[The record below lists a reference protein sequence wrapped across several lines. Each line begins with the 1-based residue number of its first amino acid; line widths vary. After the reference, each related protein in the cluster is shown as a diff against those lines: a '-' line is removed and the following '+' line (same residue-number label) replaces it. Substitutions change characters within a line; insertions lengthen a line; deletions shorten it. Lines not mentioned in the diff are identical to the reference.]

1 MLAKSIYHAAYHCNN
16 MQETVEFYTN
26 VVGLNYLAALRA
38 DHDPVTGEP
47 CDFIHTF
54 FQLEDGSAM
63 AFFEVAGETPQ
74 PDAAILQHFAMVV
87 ADRAALDDACKR
99 LEDHGIDYVGPVD
112 HKATLSI
119 YFRDPT
125 GHQLEFALP
134 VKSEVRKIQAD
145 GKWDTL
151 ETWNR
156 DHHPALVAAE

>member
-1 MLAKSIYHAAYHCNN
+1 
-16 MQETVEFYTN
+16 MQETVDFYTK

-38 DHDPVTGEP
+38 DHDPITGEP

-54 FQLEDGSAM
+54 FLLEDGSAL
-63 AFFEVAGETPQ
+63 AFFEVAGEDPQ
-74 PDAAILQHFAMVV
+74 LDNPILQHFAMVV
-87 ADRAALDDACKR
+87 SDRDALDEVRQR
-99 LEDHGIDYVGPVD
+99 LEDHGVDFVGPVD

-134 VKSEVRKIQAD
+134 LESEVRKIQAD

-151 ETWNR
+151 KRWNG
-156 DHHPALVAAE
+156 DHHPALVGAE

>member
-16 MQETVEFYTN
+16 MQETVDFYTN

-54 FQLEDGSAM
+54 FLLEDGSAM
-63 AFFEVAGETPQ
+63 AFFEVAGENPQ
-74 PDAAILQHFAMVV
+74 LDDPILQHFAMVV
-87 ADRAALDDACKR
+87 ADRAALDEARKR
-99 LEDHGIDYVGPVD
+99 LEDHGVDFVGPVD

-134 VKSEVRKIQAD
+134 LESEVRKIQAD

-151 ETWNR
+151 KRWNG
-156 DHHPALVAAE
+156 DHHPGLVGAE